1 MITNKDL
8 EITSNQDITLN
19 LNSGA
24 IHIENKASIKQRLAW
39 LFFAWK
45 AIPIL
50 KNFEKTDLEE
60 KIIKIKVNLSE
71 IKNSIGYESNN
82 NEHLKEI
89 LQDLVTTKVSWN
101 IFNKER
107 NIWGACSLLSFFE
120 VESYKDKA
128 ICTYAFNPFIQ
139 SKLANPEMYAKI
151 NLLITKNISSK
162 NSLAIYCIALDY
174 LDIKKNYGEK
184 SFTIEE
190 IRAYLGLK
198 ESDYKN

>member
-71 IKNSIGYESNN
+71 IKNSISYESNN

-107 NIWGACSLLSFFE
+107 NIWGACSLLSFF
-120 VESYKDKA
+120 V
-128 ICTYAFNPFIQ
+128 F
-139 SKLANPEMYAKI
+139 
-151 NLLITKNISSK
+151 
-162 NSLAIYCIALDY
+162 
-174 LDIKKNYGEK
+174 
-184 SFTIEE
+184 
-190 IRAYLGLK
+190 
-198 ESDYKN
+198 